1 MRFARWALIVGVGL
15 LLALLIVAALGS
27 RSPVLRQKLVQTLQD
42 KLDADVELQDIH
54 AMAFPSLTITGEG
67 LRVRLKGQRESAPL
81 FEVRHFEV
89 TAGLMGMFHRP
100 RRFHFVRLEGL
111 RITIPPRASP
121 DRDSEKQA
129 RANVS
134 GPVIIEQLESKD
146 AELVIVPGNPDKSP
160 RVFAIHDLDMR
171 SVGFDRAMPFTATLT
186 NPIPVGEIKASGSF
200 GPWRAP
206 DPGLT
211 PLGGKYEFTH
221 ADLGTIKGIGGILS
235 SIGEFAGQLDRID
248 VHGTTRTP
256 DFSVDVSGQPV
267 PLDTT
272 FHAVVDGTN
281 GDTYLQPVD
290 AQFLQTKLTAN
301 GGVYGNKGIK
311 GRTVQL
317 DVTMNDGS
325 LEDVL
330 RLAVK
335 SATPVMTGSLTL
347 KTKLLIPPGDAKV
360 PDRLQLDGTFAIAR
374 ARFTSVE
381 VQQKLFALSR
391 RSQGKDT
398 DAGARGNQVLSDMK
412 GRFTLRN
419 GVVRFDP
426 LTFGI
431 PGAVVSLIGRY
442 VLRGGQLDFAGT
454 FAMDATLSKAAGG
467 GFASLLLKPFDP
479 LFKKPHAGAVIP
491 IKITGTREKPEF
503 GLDVKR
509 ALGGK

>member
-1 MRFARWALIVGVGL
+1 M
-15 LLALLIVAALGS
+15 
-27 RSPVLRQKLVQTLQD
+27 
-42 KLDADVELQDIH
+42 
-54 AMAFPSLTITGEG
+54 
-67 LRVRLKGQRESAPL
+67 
-81 FEVRHFEV
+81 
-89 TAGLMGMFHRP
+89 
-100 RRFHFVRLEGL
+100 
-111 RITIPPRASP
+111 
-121 DRDSEKQA
+121 
-129 RANVS
+129 
-134 GPVIIEQLESKD
+134 
-146 AELVIVPGNPDKSP
+146 IVPSNPDKSP

-206 DPGLT
+206 DPGQT

-256 DFSVDVSGQPV
+256 DFSVDVGGQPV

-317 DVTMNDGS
+317 DVTMNDGT

-374 ARFTSVE
+374 ARFTSAE

-431 PGAVVSLIGRY
+431 PGRRGFSHRPVH